1 MNRRQAF
8 ERKLP
13 QAYNMPPEL
22 KAESDAPRLSSKD
35 MWVAQIT
42 SHASSLPR
50 PLPRVASSLARISV
64 DSSYLASASLVLRSL
79 QALRRT
85 L

>member
-8 ERKLP
+8 EMKLP

-35 MWVAQIT
+35 MK
-42 SHASSLPR
+42 L
-50 PLPRVASSLARISV
+50 
-64 DSSYLASASLVLRSL
+64 D
-79 QALRRT
+79 
-85 L
+85 